1 MKRSDAEA
9 KIKENGGNVS
19 GSVSKKTYYLL
30 CGEDAGSKLEKAKSL
45 GVKIISEEQFLEMI
59 K

>member
-1 MKRSDAEA
+1 MALKMLILR
-9 KIKENGGNVS
+9 
-19 GSVSKKTYYLL
+19 
-30 CGEDAGSKLEKAKSL
+30 SKLEKAKSL